1 MTTKFTADV
10 VHKLLGVREAQ
21 QAPSALMDIVMDK
34 QKRNKLFKQFLDVST
49 DVSHDWFSQYFMS
62 VQADRKDKSS

>member
-21 QAPSALMDIVMDK
+21 QAPSALMGIVMDQ
-34 QKRNKLFKQFLDVST
+34 QKRNELL
-49 DVSHDWFSQYFMS
+49 
-62 VQADRKDKSS
+62 SSS

>member
-21 QAPSALMDIVMDK
+21 QAPA
-34 QKRNKLFKQFLDVST
+34 
-49 DVSHDWFSQYFMS
+49 
-62 VQADRKDKSS
+62 

>member
-21 QAPSALMDIVMDK
+21 QAPSALMGIVMDK
-34 QKRNKLFKQFLDVST
+34 QKRNKLFKQFLDLNFQVKC
-49 DVSHDWFSQYFMS
+49 DDDNEFLIV
-62 VQADRKDKSS
+62 V

>member
-21 QAPSALMDIVMDK
+21 QAPSALMGIVMDK
-34 QKRNKLFKQFLDVST
+34 QKRNKLFKQFLDLNFQVKCN
-49 DVSHDWFSQYFMS
+49 DDNEFLIV
-62 VQADRKDKSS
+62 V

>member
-21 QAPSALMDIVMDK
+21 QAPSALMGIVMDK
-34 QKRNKLFKQFLDVST
+34 QKRQ
-49 DVSHDWFSQYFMS
+49 
-62 VQADRKDKSS
+62 QAF